1 MSLASGNTMYKC
13 LSAVNTLIMQL
24 HGLSLTTFFVLTIYP
39 LARKIKTVLLQDQN
53 VKMNS
58 VKTDLYGLVGGEGV
72 FSVKGD
78 HSHTVGVGVIS
89 VKDGSQHHGGGE
101 GDLGLDEG

>member
-1 MSLASGNTMYKC
+1 M
-13 LSAVNTLIMQL
+13 
-24 HGLSLTTFFVLTIYP
+24 
-39 LARKIKTVLLQDQN
+39 
-53 VKMNS
+53 KMNS